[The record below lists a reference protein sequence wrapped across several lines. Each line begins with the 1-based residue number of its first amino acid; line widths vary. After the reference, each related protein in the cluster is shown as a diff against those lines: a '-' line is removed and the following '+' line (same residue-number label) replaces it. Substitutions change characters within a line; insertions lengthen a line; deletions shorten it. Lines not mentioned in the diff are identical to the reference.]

1 MRLIFQPCARAVPAF
16 RKYLLR
22 SVGTLSS
29 PELNDRLRRHIDK
42 AGEDPKASFVP
53 VLEQWKQQGNQLNP
67 SDVRLI
73 VENLRDSKRFPQA
86 LKVSEWMS
94 DQKVCDLVPEDFAA
108 RLHLIDKILGLN
120 AAEKFFKSIP
130 ENKRD
135 DFVYTTMLSFY
146 ARLDE
151 TESTLW
157 KMKEIGYRSKPHIFK
172 HMMSSK
178 TLAKAES
185 IFGKMTELRYLSK
198 PSPFN
203 HMMSLYIS
211 LGKLDMVHEILSQ
224 MKENNVEPDKITL
237 NNKLRLYAAESK
249 IKEMLKL
256 LAKCDTNTFDWRTCS
271 DIAKAY
277 LRQGS
282 VVEAVNMLRRAEE
295 SLVDPESKKLAYK
308 SLMRLYGE
316 AGKAEDVSR
325 IWESDYFEKWEE
337 DYRLVLYILLK
348 LNHNNEAG
356 KIYNSW
362 IPPIKHDVRIVAM
375 MASAYCERGQLKDAE
390 DAMFTGVVR
399 PALDNVLQLAL
410 LALVVVLCKLVV
422 LVKFILKMAFDAI
435 TTSI

>member
-22 SVGTLSS
+22 SIGTLSS
-29 PELNDRLRRHIDK
+29 PELNDSLRRHIDK

-67 SDVRLI
+67 SDLRRI

-94 DQKVCDLVPEDFAA
+94 DQKVCDIVPEDFAA
-108 RLHLIDKILGLN
+108 RLDLIDKILGLK

-185 IFGKMTELRYLSK
+185 IFGKMIELRYLSK

-203 HMMSLYIS
+203 HMMSLYIK
-211 LGKLDMVHEILSQ
+211 LGKLDMVHKILSQ
-224 MKENNVEPDKITL
+224 MKDNNVEPDNITL
-237 NNKLRLYAAESK
+237 NNKLWLYAAESN
-249 IKEMLKL
+249 IKEMEKL
-256 LAKCDTNTFDWRTCS
+256 LAKCDTNTLDWRTCR
-271 DIAKAY
+271 DIARAY
-277 LRQGS
+277 LRHGS
-282 VVEAVNMLRRAEE
+282 VVEAVNMLRRAEQ
-295 SLVDPESKKLAYK
+295 SLVDPESKELAYK
-308 SLMRLYGE
+308 SLMWLYGE

-325 IWESDYFEKWEE
+325 ICESDYFAKFEE
-337 DYRLVLYILLK
+337 DYRSVLHILLK
-348 LNHNNEAG
+348 
-356 KIYNSW
+356 
-362 IPPIKHDVRIVAM
+362 
-375 MASAYCERGQLKDAE
+375 
-390 DAMFTGVVR
+390 
-399 PALDNVLQLAL
+399 
-410 LALVVVLCKLVV
+410 
-422 LVKFILKMAFDAI
+422 
-435 TTSI
+435 